1 MGKGKATIE
10 FIGQHFQ
17 AICDPRI
24 ERRKQHELLDII
36 VLSVLAVTCGAEGW
50 TDIEEFGN
58 SRKEWL
64 QTVLPLK
71 NGIPSHDTIA
81 RVFSLIDGGIL
92 EECFVSFMQCVADKS
107 AGRIISLDGK
117 TLKRSFD
124 RSKSKAP
131 IHVVSAWCSENG
143 LCLGQTKTSEKSN
156 EITAIPH
163 LIEALDIEG
172 AVITT
177 DAMGAQKAIANAIVN
192 KKADYVLAL
201 KRNHRQFYKDITY
214 SFDRILEASD
224 QDRFSVDYYEESSKG
239 HGRSEIRRY
248 WSIDDIDW
256 LLESEDWPG
265 FKSICKVENICNR
278 NGKESRE
285 CRYYI
290 SSLPGKSSELARAI
304 RSHWGIENRL
314 HWVLDVVFKE
324 DDCRIRI
331 DNAVENFSIL
341 RKVALNMIR
350 KEPSKMSNKLKIK
363 RAGWDNDFLKK
374 IILA

>member
-1 MGKGKATIE
+1 MAKSKATIE

-17 AICDPRI
+17 AISDPRI
-24 ERRKQHELLDII
+24 ERHKRHELLDII
-36 VLSVLAVTCGAEGW
+36 VLSVLAVICGAEGW
-50 TDIEEFGN
+50 TDIEYFGN
-58 SRKEWL
+58 ARKEWL
-64 QTVLPLK
+64 KTVLPLK

-81 RVFSLIDGGIL
+81 RVFSLVDGAVL
-92 EECFVSFMQCVADKS
+92 EECFATFMRSVADKTQ
-107 AGRIISLDGK
+107 GRIISLDGK
-117 TLKRSFD
+117 TLKHSFD
-124 RSKSKAP
+124 TAKSKAP

-156 EITAIPH
+156 EISAIPR
-163 LIEALDIEG
+163 LIESLDIED

-177 DAMGAQKAIANAIVN
+177 DAMGAQKAIAGAIIG

-214 SFDRILEASD
+214 SFDRILDSPD
-224 QDRFSVDYYEESSKG
+224 QDRFSVDYFEERSRG
-239 HGRSEIRRY
+239 HGRVEIRRY
-248 WSIDDIDW
+248 WSIDNIDW

-265 FKSICKVENICNR
+265 FKSICKVEHVRIK
-278 NGKESRE
+278 NGKQSRE

-290 SSLPGKSSELARAI
+290 SSLSGQSSELARAI
-304 RSHWGIENRL
+304 RSHWGIENKL

-324 DDCRIRI
+324 DDSRIRI

-350 KEPSKMSNKLKIK
+350 AEPTKMSNKLKIK
-363 RAGWDNDFLKK
+363 RAAWDNDFLQK